1 MGGKQTSV
9 WGQSVIDPLGAAI
22 ERKTFGKNKGKTVR
36 TSNTPNTPNQ
46 EEELLQMMRDRQT
59 NIANQLQRMQT
70 PQQYPL
76 QNQKVAPVAPVAP
89 LAPIPVAPVAPVA
102 PVEQNTTNAI
112 LNPAPTVTP
121 TSSVAAPTAMLSNAP
136 LVNQATGIGQQK
148 INQFSMP
155 SASGLKFG
163 GT

>member
-36 TSNTPNTPNQ
+36 TPNTPNQ

-89 LAPIPVAPVAPVA
+89 ISPVAPVAPLT